1 MRRHLK
7 VIWLLALFCVQPI
20 TFAQT
25 GASWEHALIP
35 HLPSVSSRH
44 GGPPIQV
51 TNAQRM
57 DLAHCIATVKQVA
70 MIVDQM
76 MRVGTPWGR
85 GHLNYSRHDLAV
97 LSDREQALD
106 TALIALTTTHEDLR
120 KNLAV
125 LHDRTIEKRL
135 QKLDR
140 LQAKL
145 NSDRTQTSRDLAAA
159 RPGPGSPELSWDVY
173 ALRKSAHKWQAE
185 HEQIARELE
194 IAM

>member
-7 VIWLLALFCVQPI
+7 VLWLLALFCAPPF
-20 TFAQT
+20 TLAQT
-25 GASWEHALIP
+25 GAGWEHALVP
-35 HLPSVSSRH
+35 HLPGVSSRH
-44 GGPPIQV
+44 GGPIQV
-51 TNAQRM
+51 TNDQRL
-57 DLAHCIATVKQVA
+57 DLAHCSTTAKQVA

-76 MRVGTPWGR
+76 TRVGTPWGR
-85 GHLNYSRHDLAV
+85 GHLNYSRHDLTV

-106 TALIALTTTHEDLR
+106 TALVALTTTHEDLR
-120 KNLAV
+120 KNLGE

-145 NSDRTQTSRDLAAA
+145 YSDRTQISRDLAAP

-194 IAM
+194 LAM

>member
-7 VIWLLALFCVQPI
+7 VLWLLALFCAPPF
-20 TFAQT
+20 TLAQT
-25 GASWEHALIP
+25 GAGWEYALIP
-35 HLPSVSSRH
+35 HLPGVSSRH
-44 GGPPIQV
+44 GGPAEV
-51 TNAQRM
+51 TNDQRM

-70 MIVDQM
+70 VIVNQM
-76 MRVGTPWGR
+76 SRVGAPWGR
-85 GHLNYSRHDLAV
+85 GHMNYSRHDLTV
-97 LSDREQALD
+97 LSDRERALD
-106 TALIALTTTHEDLR
+106 TALIALATTHEALR
-120 KNLAV
+120 KNLIE

-145 NSDRTQTSRDLAAA
+145 YSDRTQISRDLAAA

-194 IAM
+194 LAM